1 VSCPITSAT
10 TSITAKVMRYCTS
23 LTLKDMRGGTKKKS
37 NMATPS
43 SAASVA
49 GPRPKSSATPT
60 TDSRNSMTML
70 VSSSTPCSAPAS
82 SAARAQAPVAA
93 R

>member
-1 VSCPITSAT
+1 
-10 TSITAKVMRYCTS
+10 MRYCTS

-43 SAASVA
+43 SAFSVA

-70 VSSSTPCSAPAS
+70 VSSSTLASGSAN
-82 SAARAQAPVAA
+82 SATARHQAAA
-93 R
+93 KP

>member
-1 VSCPITSAT
+1 
-10 TSITAKVMRYCTS
+10 MRYCTS

-70 VSSSTPCSAPAS
+70 VSSSTLRSGVAS
-82 SAARAQAPVAA
+82 RATIRQTPVANT
-93 R
+93 